1 MLFGLNASATSPLT
15 LVKIR
20 QVYHKTDS
28 HSVASKQLVMSSY
41 ENATPYGS

>member
-15 LVKIR
+15 PAKIR
-20 QVYHKTDS
+20 KVYRKTDS
-28 HSVASKQLVMSSY
+28 HSVASKQLFMSSY